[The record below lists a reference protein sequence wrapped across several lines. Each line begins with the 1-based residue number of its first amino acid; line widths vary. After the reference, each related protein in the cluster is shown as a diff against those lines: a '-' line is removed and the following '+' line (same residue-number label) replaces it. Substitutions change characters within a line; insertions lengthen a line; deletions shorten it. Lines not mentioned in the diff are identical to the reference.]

1 MVTISVVYE
10 GELRCRA
17 THDPSGEEL
26 RTDAPVDN
34 HGRGES
40 FSPTDL
46 VGVAMGTCMVTIM
59 GIAADKRGLDLTGTT
74 VRVEKRMVADPK
86 RRIGALEI
94 VIAADPKN
102 SSAPAG
108 DRSGIVTRIRNSS
121 VSVSEVLRTMKLALR
136 TAAGS

>member
-17 THDPSGEEL
+17 IHDPSGEEL
-26 RTDAPVDN
+26 TTDAPVDN

-59 GIAADKRGLDLTGTT
+59 GIAAEKHGLDLTGTT
-74 VRVEKRMVADPK
+74 ARVEKRMVADPK
-86 RRIGALEI
+86 RRIGALEV
-94 VIAADPKN
+94 VIHVPREIAPEHRRMLERAAMACPVHA
-102 SSAPAG
+102 SLRPEVEVPVRFRWG
-108 DRSGIVTRIRNSS
+108 DGTD
-121 VSVSEVLRTMKLALR
+121 
-136 TAAGS
+136 